1 MTPGR
6 RATSQPKGAGELN
19 YFRHETSVI
28 DGDVL
33 IGQGTKIWHWVHISA
48 GARIG
53 RNCNIG
59 QNVYIGRGVKIGD
72 GVKIQN
78 NVSVYE
84 NVTIEDAVFLGPS
97 CVFTNVINPRAQIE
111 RKSEFMSTLVRRGA
125 TVGANATIVCGNQ
138 LGEFCMIGAGAVV
151 TRPVGSFALV
161 VGVPARK
168 IGWVSHDGEILG
180 SDLVCPRSGRKYL
193 LNNLKELVPAT
204 S

>member
-1 MTPGR
+1 M
-6 RATSQPKGAGELN
+6 
-19 YFRHETSVI
+19 
-28 DGDVL
+28 
-33 IGQGTKIWHWVHISA
+33 
-48 GARIG
+48 
-53 RNCNIG
+53 
-59 QNVYIGRGVKIGD
+59 YIGRGVKIGD

-84 NVTIEDAVFLGPS
+84 NVTIEDEVFLGPS

-138 LGEFCMIGAGAVV
+138 LGEYCMIGAGAVV

-168 IGWVSHDGEILG
+168 VGWVSHDGEILG
-180 SDLVCPRSGRKYL
+180 ADLVCPRSGRKYL
-193 LNNLKELVPAT
+193 LNSLKELIPAA

>member
-1 MTPGR
+1 
-6 RATSQPKGAGELN
+6 LN

-138 LGEFCMIGAGAVV
+138 IGEFCMIGAGAVV

-168 IGWVSHDGEILG
+168 VGWVSHDGEILG
-180 SDLVCPRSGRKYL
+180 PDLVCPRSGRKYL
-193 LNNLKELVPAT
+193 LNSLKELVST
-204 S
+204 TD